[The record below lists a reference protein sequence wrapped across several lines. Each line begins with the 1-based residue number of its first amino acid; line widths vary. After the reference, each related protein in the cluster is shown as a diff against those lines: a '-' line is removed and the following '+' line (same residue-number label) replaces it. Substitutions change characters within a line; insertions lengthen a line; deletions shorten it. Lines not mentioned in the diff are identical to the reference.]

1 MTTLNEYIFSQAMN
15 KRPASSANSS
25 STLTGYFIN
34 KMQGREESG
43 QSFEEQ
49 LDAAFKMLGKKTS
62 AIKTEQFKQIKIA
75 TNLLDKQQDAQ
86 KLISEILSLTEERTI
101 LEKQFYKRIIE
112 RERAV
117 EVQPVVEEPEEPP
130 EPELEPEAEEEPEA
144 KQEPPEKPSK
154 LAAGGTTSKMTAP
167 VEGTENL
174 TDKNKQIK
182 FADTMQLQP
191 KASGV
196 AAVSV
201 LGEFLSSLGPLAGFF
216 KPYVKNIATPFAL
229 SMGVGQSIING
240 LLGGPVQAGELKNKE
255 YQKEFGKT
263 WSKFLGD
270 ENFISLFIDRSFS
283 TGILGNDEII
293 PEVLTGTKA
302 EKSIQ
307 FAKYLMSKH
316 GLTDFQAAAIV
327 GVMLREGFGSGYPDV
342 REYGGPRPGRGAP
355 TYGGARNEGY
365 GWIQWTNTS
374 GDPTRTDD
382 RLNRALIH
390 LGMGPPPKQTRPW
403 TDMDNIKVMEYEWK
417 NHYTRTLPALKKTT
431 NITDAVYEFVGNYTA
446 GSHANIATYQ
456 GRESKSNGGFIGRRN
471 ASAAG
476 VLRLL
481 QGDKTT
487 PIDERFAKGN
497 PKEEGGITGDNQSP
511 LTPYLL
517 SGPFA
522 GYDVNIQGHDVTMH
536 GAEVV
541 VPFEKGFQVFPVM
554 NRRYDIFKDPIRVA
568 DRWKQIAQGF
578 GSTGEKAQ
586 DGISLGVKAIQH
598 DEALSSLSR
607 GKNDYIVHGGNSV
620 ISSVPWGK
628 LSSATPL
635 YAYETGV
642 SGDRT
647 TIGWGMTYYDSI
659 TAGTKAV
666 KPGQTIK
673 KQQAD
678 AMLKN
683 LVVNYTKTLS
693 SEQWYKKFWNKMSS
707 SQQAGLLA
715 YGYNQ
720 PAHLLGT
727 GAPKMYAALNRGDMR
742 AVAAN
747 IDRGLPAREKNEK
760 RLILNGPTDLTKVK
774 TSAKPRV
781 VVNQVGGGGSSTSLI
796 QQVQQTITRFIPIP
810 VWNGKNFMITRNMV
824 RAN

>member
-182 FADTMQLQP
+182 FADTMQLQS

-216 KPYVKNIATPFAL
+216 KPYVKNIVTPFAL

-240 LLGGPVQAGELKNKE
+240 LLGGPVQAGELKSEE

-263 WSKFLGD
+263 WSAFLND
-270 ENFISLFIDRSFS
+270 SEFVALYIDRTSDAAAAANPNYPPGEGNEQSVIDAAKAMGYTGDLAALLAIIKGESSFQLIREHPHRS
-283 TGILGNDEII
+283 ARRIVRVWPRVSAAKAQQLVDADTTGEAVFNYVYADRIGNG
-293 PEVLTGTKA
+293 PESSGDGWRYRGGGYIQLTGRGNYREIGKMIGVDLEQNPDA
-302 EKSIQ
+302 ILNDSVA
-307 FAKYLMSKH
+307 AK
-316 GLTDFQAAAIV
+316 AAIAYMQRRGSPTDLESSLSAV
-327 GVMLREGFGSGYPDV
+327 GGVKLGWPKKRQYYAEYKAKGF
-342 REYGGPRPGRGAP
+342 AA
-355 TYGGARNEGY
+355 GGAE
-365 GWIQWTNTS
+365 
-374 GDPTRTDD
+374 
-382 RLNRALIH
+382 
-390 LGMGPPPKQTRPW
+390 
-403 TDMDNIKVMEYEWK
+403 
-417 NHYTRTLPALKKTT
+417 
-431 NITDAVYEFVGNYTA
+431 
-446 GSHANIATYQ
+446 
-456 GRESKSNGGFIGRRN
+456 
-471 ASAAG
+471 
-476 VLRLL
+476 
-481 QGDKTT
+481 
-487 PIDERFAKGN
+487 
-497 PKEEGGITGDNQSP
+497 GDNQSP

-554 NRRYDIFKDPIRVA
+554 NRRYNIFKDPIRVA